1 MSLLVRLIIF
11 PILLVRRILWPMMR
25 GFLTVPM
32 KVLGIFMR
40 SSLFI
45 YLISFVIL
53 YVAVQVWMGGSDKA
67 DDSDLP
73 PLELSKEDN
82 PATRAKI
89 TVLPEIKVPVSDGNS
104 MFAKGLEKQMTKDE
118 QKIYWR
124 EFNYALQYVPEGE
137 AHLWKTPQDT
147 MFGKI
152 EAKTHY
158 TTKSGIV
165 CRSFT
170 ETLFYRGKAQNVR
183 GKSCQ
188 RTDAP
193 GWCKLRPESTPRCEI
208 GYSPGTW
215 QSIKNDVSRW
225 FNTF

>member
-1 MSLLVRLIIF
+1 MGLLIRLIIF
-11 PILLVRRILWPMMR
+11 PILFVRRILWPMLR
-25 GFLTVPM
+25 GFLIIPM
-32 KVLGIFMR
+32 RILRIFMR

-53 YVAVQVWMGGSDKA
+53 YVAVQAWTGGSGN
-67 DDSDLP
+67 SNSPEP
-73 PLELSKEDN
+73 PPMQLSKEDN
-82 PATRAKI
+82 PATRTKI
-89 TVLPEIKVPVSDGNS
+89 TKLPDIKVPIADGNS
-104 MFAKGLEKQMTKDE
+104 MFSKGLEKQMSEDE

-124 EFNYALQYVPEGE
+124 EFNYAMQYVPEGQ

-152 EAKTHY
+152 EAKTYY
-158 TTKSGIV
+158 TTKSGIA
-165 CRSFT
+165 CRNFT
-170 ETLFYRGKAQNVR
+170 ETLFYKAKAQNIR

-188 RTDAP
+188 RSDGQ

-215 QSIKNDVSRW
+215 ESIKRDVRRM
-225 FNTF
+225 F